1 MLWSCVIRVCGS
13 GLIIKRLND
22 LLSTVLP
29 PLPERARG
37 GGHMTSKVHYTSLL
51 FIYIDGPRNI
61 LGGSVVF
68 SFDDLKFLVVLFLF
82 GVCMNSFLP
91 LLSISQTQIPGNL
104 SRWKLHVGELC
115 LCAMHWDEWLIRR
128 KAQVVRGL
136 AVLSGPTRNYQR
148 PSEWNVTFC
157 LDSV

>member
-1 MLWSCVIRVCGS
+1 
-13 GLIIKRLND
+13 
-22 LLSTVLP
+22 
-29 PLPERARG
+29 
-37 GGHMTSKVHYTSLL
+37 MTSKVHYILLL

-104 SRWKLHVGELC
+104 SCWKFHVGELC
-115 LCAMHWDEWLIRR
+115 LCAMH
-128 KAQVVRGL
+128 
-136 AVLSGPTRNYQR
+136 
-148 PSEWNVTFC
+148 
-157 LDSV
+157 